1 MNTNEQLNYNGF
13 TIKFNKDNQELISLT
28 DMWKASGSEEFQ
40 RPYQWVRLVDTE
52 KFIESLEK
60 KFKRGH
66 GTLLKSI
73 KGKYGGTY
81 AHWQLAL
88 AYAKYLSPEF
98 HMWANEVVKERME
111 EDVDPV
117 LGLSNNLARA
127 SIMAKRCIK
136 LGMDEDT
143 LIDRIAGVAD
153 NKLFKSACCRAGGP
167 ESLGVV
173 TNTVYKAITGKNAK
187 ELQEHRNV
195 KHTRDALTQLELR
208 AVSFAETLLANRF
221 IHVVRSNRYS
231 LKDLAESTLAPL
243 KSMLVLN

>member
-1 MNTNEQLNYNGF
+1 
-13 TIKFNKDNQELISLT
+13 
-28 DMWKASGSEEFQ
+28 
-40 RPYQWVRLVDTE
+40 
-52 KFIESLEK
+52 
-60 KFKRGH
+60 
-66 GTLLKSI
+66 
-73 KGKYGGTY
+73 
-81 AHWQLAL
+81 
-88 AYAKYLSPEF
+88 
-98 HMWANEVVKERME
+98 VVKERME

>member
-1 MNTNEQLNYNGF
+1 
-13 TIKFNKDNQELISLT
+13 
-28 DMWKASGSEEFQ
+28 MWKASGSAHVQ
-40 RPYQWVRLVDTE
+40 RPNVWAGLPATK
-52 KFIESLEK
+52 KFMESLAK
-60 KFKRGH
+60 KVHCLIIELCFSQRGGKNP
-66 GTLLKSI
+66 GTW
-73 KGKYGGTY
+73 